1 MKYQVVVLCVLAAFS
16 INQAAGANFI
26 DVTKKADGIDLTCKS
41 EGNNNKADVNITGNG
56 LKGNPI
62 YLSYRDN
69 NTGEYECGD
78 GGPKIFVKFR
88 TCDNCVELDT
98 FSVVGLAV
106 GDVVAT
112 VVVGVAVYLI
122 ATQARTSQV
131 KPTKKRS
138 DKQNLIRND
147 GTNDVSYQPLKY
159 RKGERAEYD
168 VLNKK

>member
-16 INQAAGANFI
+16 INQAAGEDTVI
-26 DVTKKADGIDLTCKS
+26 DVIKKADGIELTCKKKD
-41 EGNNNKADVNITGNG
+41 EKPIIKGNG

-78 GGPKIFVKFR
+78 NGPKIFVKFR

-112 VVVGVAVYLI
+112 IVVGVAVYLI

>member
-1 MKYQVVVLCVLAAFS
+1 MKYQVVVLCILAAFS
-16 INQAAGANFI
+16 INQPAGADDI
-26 DVTKKADGIDLTCKS
+26 DVIKKADGIELTCKKS
-41 EGNNNKADVNITGNG
+41 TDSSSTDPLIIKGTGGEGNP
-56 LKGNPI
+56 LS
-62 YLSYRDN
+62 LSYRDD

-78 GGPKIFVKFR
+78 AKIFVKFR

-112 VVVGVAVYLI
+112 IVVGVAVYLI

-147 GTNDVSYQPLKY
+147 GTNDVNYQPLKY